1 MTMRETKNP
10 DVERLELA
18 KRFRAETDRLDMV
31 FFTFLRKFDSHMVE
45 LIERIGQIEEGQA
58 ILMGQM
64 ANLLQRIDQIDLRL
78 DRIKRHLD
86 LR

>member
-1 MTMRETKNP
+1 MTMREAKNP

-31 FFTFLRKFDSHMVE
+31 FFAFLRKFDEHMVE

-58 ILMGQM
+58 SLMGQI
-64 ANLLQRIDQIDLRL
+64 ASLLQRIDQIDLRL